1 MTFGGAGRG
10 FRPRVPPIVGCPLPT
25 SADRHRFTTIGE
37 IMTNTAA
44 RTTVFWD
51 FGGVVTTSPFVAF
64 NRYEA
69 ANGLPHDFIRTVNTH
84 NPDNNAW
91 ARIERQ
97 ELSAAEFDQVFAD
110 ESDALGH
117 RVPGSDV
124 LGLLYGD
131 LRPEMAVAI
140 GRVRDAGITQA
151 CLTNN
156 VTGATHDRPDIE
168 GVMGTFDYVV
178 ESSKVGVRKPEPA
191 FYELACRTVG
201 VDPSTV
207 VFLDDLGINLK
218 PAAAMGM
225 HTIKVID
232 PAAALAELSTVI
244 GIDLV

>member
-1 MTFGGAGRG
+1 MT
-10 FRPRVPPIVGCPLPT
+10 
-25 SADRHRFTTIGE
+25 DTT
-37 IMTNTAA
+37 T

-84 NPDNNAW
+84 NPDTNAW

-97 ELSAAEFDQVFAD
+97 ELSAAEFDAVFAD
-110 ESDALGH
+110 ESEALGH
-117 RVPGSDV
+117 RVPGDDV

-131 LRPEMAVAI
+131 LRPEMAAAI
-140 GRVRDAGITQA
+140 TKVREAGITQA

-168 GVMGTFDYVV
+168 GVMGTFDYVI

-201 VDPSTV
+201 VDASTV

-218 PAAAMGM
+218 PAAQMGM

-232 PAAALAELSTVI
+232 PADALAALSAVI
-244 GIDLV
+244 GIEL

>member
-1 MTFGGAGRG
+1 MT
-10 FRPRVPPIVGCPLPT
+10 
-25 SADRHRFTTIGE
+25 DTT
-37 IMTNTAA
+37 T

-84 NPDNNAW
+84 NPDTNAW

-97 ELSAAEFDQVFAD
+97 ELTAAEFDAVFAD
-110 ESDALGH
+110 ESEALGH
-117 RVPGSDV
+117 RVPGADV
-124 LGLLYGD
+124 LGLLYRD
-131 LRPEMAVAI
+131 LRPEMAAAI
-140 GRVRDAGITQA
+140 TKVRDAGITQA

-168 GVMGTFDYVV
+168 GVMDTFDYVI
-178 ESSKVGVRKPEPA
+178 ESSKVGVRKPETA

-201 VDPSTV
+201 VDASTV

-218 PAAAMGM
+218 PAAQMGM

-232 PAAALAELSTVI
+232 PADARAALSAVI
-244 GIDLV
+244 GIEL

>member
-1 MTFGGAGRG
+1 MTDT
-10 FRPRVPPIVGCPLPT
+10 PT
-25 SADRHRFTTIGE
+25 
-37 IMTNTAA
+37 
-44 RTTVFWD
+44 RTTGFWD
-51 FGGVVTTSPFVAF
+51 LGGVVTTSPFVAF

-84 NPDNNAW
+84 NPDANAW

-97 ELSAAEFDQVFAD
+97 ELTAAEFDAVFAD
-110 ESDALGH
+110 ESEALGH
-117 RVPGSDV
+117 RVPGADV

-131 LRPEMAVAI
+131 LRPEMAAAI
-140 GRVRDAGITQA
+140 TKVRDAGITQA

-168 GVMGTFDYVV
+168 GVMDTFDYVI
-178 ESSKVGVRKPEPA
+178 ESSKVGVRKPETA

-201 VDPSTV
+201 VDASTV

-218 PAAAMGM
+218 PAAQMGM

-232 PAAALAELSTVI
+232 PADALAALSAVI
-244 GIDLV
+244 GIEL